1 MEKQEASKKIV
12 ELKAEI
18 DVLYS
23 RIADI
28 ADQAGLDYVRYDG
41 PAGYGDGGYYD
52 NENGWVSSSAE
63 GC

>member
-1 MEKQEASKKIV
+1 MEKQEALKKIT

-18 DVLYS
+18 DSLYAE
-23 RIADI
+23 IASV
-28 ADQAGLDYVRYDG
+28 ADQASLDYVRYEG

-52 NENGWVSSSAE
+52 TEEGWKSSSAE

>member
-1 MEKQEASKKIV
+1 MDKQEASKKIT

-18 DVLYS
+18 DILYAE
-23 RIADI
+23 IASV
-28 ADQAGLDYVRYDG
+28 ADQAGMDYVRYEG

-52 NENGWVSSSAE
+52 TENGWVSSSAE